1 MNKKIEFRNVYLR
14 FKGLLGLG
22 MSDIISAVITSA
34 FWLYITTIM
43 NVESYGQL
51 SYVIAIATIS
61 TSISLVGTKNTVTVC
76 VSKNLKLES
85 TVFFIILIFTSVISL
100 IIFLIF
106 YDFELSLYVFG
117 AAIFSMGGSII
128 LGKKLFITYSK
139 YVLLQKSLWV
149 GLSIGLY
156 HLLGVGG
163 IILGMGLSFFIYFP
177 VIINTFRTT
186 SISFSSF
193 KPHFRF
199 FMNGYA
205 IDLVGTLVKQID
217 KIILLPLLGLT
228 LLGNYHLALQFI
240 AIFQL
245 LPMIIL
251 KYTLPHDASGNPNRN
266 LKILL
271 VLVSG
276 FFSVISIILT
286 PIFIPIFFEKFIYVV
301 EIIQILS
308 LSLVPFS
315 ISTTYFS
322 KFFNDK
328 NSKILLINLIL
339 YISSFLL
346 IIFIISDTIDVI
358 GVSIA
363 YVIGSI
369 ISAGFLV
376 TMDVIIKKSNKK

>member
-1 MNKKIEFRNVYLR
+1 MDKKIELKNIYSR

-22 MSDIISAVITSA
+22 VSDIVSAVITSA

-43 NVESYGQL
+43 DVESYGQL

-61 TSISLVGTKNTVTVC
+61 TSISLIGSKNTLTVC

-85 TVFFIILIFTSVISL
+85 TIFFIILIFTSVVSL
-100 IIFLIF
+100 ITFLIF

-128 LGKKLFITYSK
+128 LGKKLFNTYSK

-156 HLLGVGG
+156 HLMG
-163 IILGMGLSFFIYFP
+163 INGIVLGMGFSFFIYLP
-177 VIINTFRTT
+177 IIIKAFRTT
-186 SISFSSF
+186 SINISSF
-193 KPHFRF
+193 KPQFGF

-228 LLGNYHLALQFI
+228 VLGNYHLALQFI
-240 AIFQL
+240 AIFHL

-271 VLVSG
+271 VIVSG
-276 FFSVISIILT
+276 FFSIISIVLT

-308 LSLVPFS
+308 ISLVPFS

-339 YISSFLL
+339 YLSSFLL
-346 IIFIISDTIDVI
+346 IIFIISDTIDII

>member
-1 MNKKIEFRNVYLR
+1 MNKKIEFRNIYSR

-22 MSDIISAVITSA
+22 ASDIISAVITSA

-43 NVESYGQL
+43 DVESYGQL

-61 TSISLVGTKNTVTVC
+61 TSISLIGSKNTLTVC
-76 VSKNLKLES
+76 VSKNLKIES
-85 TVFFIILIFTSVISL
+85 TIFFIVLIFTSVVSL
-100 IIFLIF
+100 ITFLIF

-117 AAIFSMGGSII
+117 AVIFSMGGSMI
-128 LGKKLFITYSK
+128 LGKKLFNTYSK
-139 YVLLQKSLWV
+139 YVIIQKSFWV

-156 HLLGVGG
+156 HLIG
-163 IILGMGLSFFIYFP
+163 INGIVLGMGLSFFIYLP
-177 VIINTFRTT
+177 IVIKTFRTT
-186 SISFSSF
+186 SIHLSSF

-199 FMNGYA
+199 FMNGYM
-205 IDLVGTLVKQID
+205 IDLLGTMVKQID
-217 KIILLPLLGLT
+217 KLILLPLLGLT

-271 VLVSG
+271 VIVSG
-276 FFSVISIILT
+276 CLTVISILVT

-322 KFFNDK
+322 KFFNNK

-339 YISSFLL
+339 YLSSFLL
-346 IIFIISDTIDVI
+346 IIFIISDTIDVV

-376 TMDVIIKKSNKK
+376 TMDIIIKKSDKK

>member
-339 YISSFLL
+339 YLSSFLL